1 VDGSCNVLS
10 PGGAFVENPL
20 KFAFLTCSW
29 GIGEPEI
36 GEGGGEVM
44 EFEKELERA
53 AGTPEVEFVLGI
65 FNLPKKLMISCKGSR
80 LKY

>member
-1 VDGSCNVLS
+1 MNG
-10 PGGAFVENPL
+10 
-20 KFAFLTCSW
+20 

-53 AGTPEVEFVLGI
+53 AGSLEVEFILGI
-65 FNLPKKLMISCKGSR
+65 FNLPKIK
-80 LKY
+80 